1 MRWPRAKPTLKL
13 ALFCNN
19 ARVGQS
25 PAADLDKPQRREI
38 GLMELINRGDYGRL
52 LGSIL
57 PNVCGRRGVP
67 DVPFPV

>member
-13 ALFCNN
+13 ALLCNN

-38 GLMELINRGDYGRL
+38 GFMGLINRGDYGRL

-57 PNVCGRRGVP
+57 LGVCGRRGVP